1 VLLAQAYAQLGRTRE
16 AEAELDT
23 LMEGPRPGVVML
35 GRVAVVYALI
45 GKRDQARAILRELLD
60 AARGR
65 YVYPALI
72 AQVYAALGDRDP
84 AIEYFERAIADRS
97 LVASWLRGPEL
108 DPIRSDPRF
117 KGLFARLGLK
127 P

>member
-1 VLLAQAYAQLGRTRE
+1 
-16 AEAELDT
+16 
-23 LMEGPRPGVVML
+23 ML

-45 GKRDQARAILRELLD
+45 GKREQAGAILRELLD
-60 AARGR
+60 ASRGR

-72 AQVYAALGDRDP
+72 AQIHAALGDRDP

-97 LVASWLRGPEL
+97 LVASWLRAPEL

-117 KGLFARLGLK
+117 SGLFARLGLK